1 MYKIKILTIG
11 KTKETWLE
19 DALAEYHKRLKATA
33 QIELVLAKNDTHL
46 VELSAKEAVVICLD
60 VVGEAVTSEEFSK
73 LLATQLER
81 GGSRISFVIG
91 GAEGLPPELQQAP
104 LRVSLSKMTYTHQI
118 VRLVLVEQIYR
129 AFEIAKGSRYH
140 K

>member
-19 DALAEYHKRLKATA
+19 EALAEYHKRLKATV
-33 QIELVLAKNDTHL
+33 QIEIILAKNDAHL
-46 VELSAKEAVVICLD
+46 AELASKEAVVICLD
-60 VVGEAVTSEEFSK
+60 VVGEPLSSEDFSK
-73 LLATQLER
+73 LVMTQLER
-81 GGSRISFVIG
+81 GGARLSFVIG
-91 GAEGLPPELQQAP
+91 GPEGLPMELRNAP

-129 AFEIAKGSRYH
+129 AFEIDKGSRYH